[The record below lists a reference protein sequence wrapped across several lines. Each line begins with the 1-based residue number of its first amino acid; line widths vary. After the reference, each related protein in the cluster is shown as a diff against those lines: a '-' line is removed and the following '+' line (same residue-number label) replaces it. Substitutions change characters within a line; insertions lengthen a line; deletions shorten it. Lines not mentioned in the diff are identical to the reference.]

1 VANNEALT
9 AYFEACRIR
18 IEAALDRC
26 LPLEAIQPE
35 RLHKAMRYAT
45 LGGGK
50 RIRPV
55 LVYASGRALGVDPER
70 LDGPACAVEL
80 VHAYSLV
87 HDDLPA
93 MDDDDL
99 RRGRKTCHK
108 AFDEATAILTGDSL
122 QTLAF
127 KVLAKDKAMQ
137 ADAETRL
144 RMVESLAIA
153 SGSRGM
159 AGGQALDLE
168 ATGQQLN
175 LAQLENMHIHKTG
188 SLIHASVHLA
198 TLLRPDA
205 DSVQVRGLEHF
216 AKCIGLA
223 FQVRDDILD
232 VAGDTDTLG
241 KTQGKDQSQ
250 NKPTYPSLMGLE
262 ESRRMAL
269 RLCQEAQE
277 SLGSLND
284 QADPLRWLAEYVV
297 DRSH

>member
-1 VANNEALT
+1 MANNEALA
-9 AYFEACRIR
+9 AYIEACRTR

-26 LPLEAIQPE
+26 LPLETTQPE

-55 LVYASGRALGVDPER
+55 LVYAAGRALGVDPER

-127 KVLAKDKAMQ
+127 KVLARDKAMQ
-137 ADAETRL
+137 ADAGTRL

-168 ATGQQLN
+168 ATGQELN

-198 TLLRPDA
+198 TLLQPDA
-205 DSVQVRGLEHF
+205 DSVQVRGLVHF

-223 FQVRDDILD
+223 FQVQDDILD

-250 NKPTYPSLMGLE
+250 NKPTYPSLLGLE
-262 ESRRMAL
+262 ASRRMAQ
-269 RLCQEAQE
+269 RLCREAQE
-277 SLGSLND
+277 SLDSLNH

-297 DRSH
+297 ERSH